1 MTDLL
6 SHQVRMLEAAA
17 SVVCTQCLRD
27 EIAEDAE
34 ALPELIER
42 LEQAAAKRDGTP
54 DGEADYHAAHA
65 KVMVN
70 VLALAVFTAELTR
83 RPPELL
89 VLDLKASAN

>member
-1 MTDLL
+1 MTTEML
-6 SHQVRMLEAAA
+6 SRQIRMLEAAA

-27 EIAEDAE
+27 EIADDAE
-34 ALPELIER
+34 ALPGLIER
-42 LEQAAAKRDGTP
+42 QEQAAAQRDGTP

-83 RPPELL
+83 RPADW
-89 VLDLKASAN
+89 VLPVSAN